1 MKIEKIHING
11 FGKFKDKTIEFKDGF
26 NLIYGENEAGKST
39 LHKFIEG
46 MFFGFFKNYSKN
58 KYYTPDYNKYLPW
71 ECDMY
76 GGSVEFENDERKYR
90 IERNLSRRSESFKLF
105 DNITGEDLTNTL
117 PYDPVIRQHSISS
130 LIGLN
135 KVLFNNTM
143 SIKQLGT
150 KTDDDFKKEISEA
163 LSNYEKGA
171 SGAVSV
177 NKAIERLEMEKSKI
191 GTKKQSR
198 SDYGKAI
205 IEVEK
210 LEKKKELYEKIQKE
224 NRDKYVLRREKEL
237 KIRELEKRKEEIL
250 SDISDLDLVVEK
262 DKYFK
267 YKEIENENKDL
278 MDRINE
284 LEKYKNVSDELYSH
298 FLDLDT
304 KNNVIKENINNINDK
319 IDVLGE
325 KKSVLDEYVSRARE
339 KTKGKNYN
347 KILLDMEALKD
358 RMNAQKKLD
367 EKYKRQKNENFEMS
381 YNKSKNKNR
390 VVNILLIL
398 GILMSLLLMVLSVTF
413 EDKFLTYVY
422 ISSVVTAA
430 VFLAKIFSIKGFK
443 KLSDEFKNYNFELVR
458 TENMIELNK
467 IEIDKMLKSYDEKNA
482 DDLSVMLEEKSSY
495 AKDIAYKQNQIDKYD
510 IDIDDLRIEI
520 ESLRK
525 KQVQFENK
533 MSVILSN
540 NSIESKDDFKNA
552 LAFQQEYVV
561 DKNKYA
567 SNLKILST
575 ILSKEDVERLEKK
588 FATEDSYID
597 KDRSIS
603 SKNQMNFDLD
613 SISDEINNLKNDIS
627 RIDGELNSTVGVDDI
642 CVIEEEI
649 NKYRRKIDLY
659 EENLEALNKAIATI
673 NEISKNI
680 HLSVAPSINEVV
692 GGIVNKIT
700 KGKYSVV
707 KVDEEMHVSILDLST
722 NKMIDVSGLSNG
734 TIDQIYFALRLSVM
748 DNLLVE
754 NNVPVI
760 LDDCFVQYDEE
771 RLYNALKVLV
781 EQSLS
786 RQIIAFTCHNREEQ
800 ILSEIGVDYNK
811 ILL

>member
-46 MFFGFFKNYSKN
+46 MFFGFFKDYSKN

-71 ECDMY
+71 EFDVY
-76 GGSVEFENDERKYR
+76 GGSIEFENDEKKYR
-90 IERNLSRRSESFKLF
+90 IERNFNRRAESFKLF
-105 DNITGEDLTNTL
+105 DNVTGEDLTDTL
-117 PYDPVIRQHSISS
+117 PYDPVIRQHSLSS

-198 SDYGKAI
+198 SDYGKAV

-210 LEKKKELYEKIQKE
+210 LEEKRELYKKIQNDNK
-224 NRDKYVLRREKEL
+224 DKYVLRREKEL

-267 YKEIENENKDL
+267 YKEIEDENKSL
-278 MDRINE
+278 MNRIKE
-284 LEKYKNVSDELYSH
+284 LEKYRNVSDDLYSH

-304 KNNVIKENINNINDK
+304 KNNVIRENIDNINHK
-319 IDVLGE
+319 IEVIEE
-325 KKSVLDEYVSRARE
+325 KKNVLDEYVSKAKE

-347 KILLDMEALKD
+347 KILLDMESLKD
-358 RMNAQKKLD
+358 RMDAQKKLD
-367 EKYKRQKNENFEMS
+367 EKYKRQKNESFEMS
-381 YNKSKNKNR
+381 YNKSKNKNKA
-390 VVNILLIL
+390 VSTLLII
-398 GILMSLLLMVLSVTF
+398 GIIISIALMVLSVTF
-413 EDKFLTYVY
+413 NDKFLTYVY
-422 ISSVVTAA
+422 IASGVTAA
-430 VFLAKIFSIKGFK
+430 IFLAKMFSMGSFK
-443 KLSDEFKNYNFELVR
+443 KISEEFKNYNFELVR

-467 IEIDKMLKSYDEKNA
+467 IEIDKMLKAYDEKNA

-510 IDIDDLRIEI
+510 IDIDDLRIEM

-525 KQVQFENK
+525 KQVQLENK
-533 MSVILSN
+533 MSVILSQ
-540 NSIESKDDFKNA
+540 NSIESKDNFKNA
-552 LAFQQEYVV
+552 LAFKQEYVV
-561 DKNKYA
+561 NKNKYA
-567 SNLKILST
+567 SNLKMLNT
-575 ILSKEDVERLEKK
+575 ILSKEDVKRLEKK
-588 FATEDSYID
+588 FAGENLYID

-613 SISDEINNLKNDIS
+613 SIGEEINNLTNDIA
-627 RIDGELNSTVGVDDI
+627 RIDGELNSTVGMEDI

-649 NKYRRKIDLY
+649 NKYKRKIDLY
-659 EENLEALNKAIATI
+659 EENLEALNKAIDTI

-692 GGIVNKIT
+692 GG
-700 KGKYSVV
+700 KGA
-707 KVDEEMHVSILDLST
+707 E
-722 NKMIDVSGLSNG
+722 
-734 TIDQIYFALRLSVM
+734 A
-748 DNLLVE
+748 
-754 NNVPVI
+754 PW
-760 LDDCFVQYDEE
+760 
-771 RLYNALKVLV
+771 
-781 EQSLS
+781 
-786 RQIIAFTCHNREEQ
+786 
-800 ILSEIGVDYNK
+800 
-811 ILL
+811 